1 MSVSLVG
8 ALVFVAILLMSRR
21 FESPLIVA
29 LFASLTFGSTS
40 LFTLSAIGGA
50 TPLLSAVFV
59 PLLVAGVALRRNAL
73 HEFGAVLREQ
83 PVAWLLLLL
92 VAYAVLG
99 SYLLP
104 RLLAGQTGIF
114 MLNRETKTLALVPLM
129 PSSGNITQTMYF
141 VLSAAAFFAFCILLR
156 DRRALNGIRQ
166 GILVWAVLHVLF
178 GFVDLA
184 GKMAGLG
191 DVLAPIRTASYAM
204 LTQVEVA
211 SFWRI
216 AGSYPEASAFGA
228 LTAALLA
235 YMVVYWRITY
245 DRTAFVLALALAL
258 LLVLCTSSTAYVTGA
273 ALAAIL
279 MLTIAGSAMR
289 SRLRRQEIALLVLGL
304 VGLAA
309 VVSVQVMNERALDPL
324 WHLFDRMV
332 LDKASSA
339 SAHERA
345 FFNEQSLTNFV
356 ETYGLGVGLGSSRAS
371 SWIIAVISQL
381 GLVGSL
387 IIAYMTFELFRPR
400 RITSRAYLDLKEQ
413 ATVCGMRACALAF
426 IIGSSISAGS
436 ADPGMVYFIALATV
450 LVVTPVRSVAARPRV
465 SSEALAD
472 LA

>member
-8 ALVFVAILLMSRR
+8 ALVFIGILLMARN

-59 PLLVAGVALRRNAL
+59 LLLVAGVALRRNAL

-83 PVAWLLLLL
+83 PAVWLLLLL
-92 VAYAVLG
+92 VAYSVLG
-99 SYLLP
+99 AFLLP

-114 MLNRETKTLALVPLM
+114 MLNREAKTLALVPLM

-141 VLSAAAFFAFCILLR
+141 ILSAATFFAFCILLR
-156 DRRALNGIRQ
+156 ERRALKGIRQ
-166 GILVWAVLHVLF
+166 GILVWATLHVLF

-245 DRTAFVLALALAL
+245 DRTAFVLGVALLL
-258 LLVLCTSSTAYVTGA
+258 LLVLSTSSTAYVTGA
-273 ALAAIL
+273 VLAAI
-279 MLTIAGSAMR
+279 MMMAIAGSAMR
-289 SRLRRQEIALLVLGL
+289 SRLRRQEITLLVLGL
-304 VGLAA
+304 VGLSA
-309 VVSVQVMNERALDPL
+309 VLSIQLVHEKALDPL
-324 WHLFDRMV
+324 WQLFDRMV
-332 LDKASSA
+332 LEKASSA

-345 FFNEQSLTNFV
+345 FFNEQSLNNFID
-356 ETYGLGVGLGSSRAS
+356 TYGLGVGLGSSRAS

-381 GLVGSL
+381 GLVGSM
-387 IIAYMTFELFRPR
+387 IIAYLSFELFRIR
-400 RITSRAYLDLKEQ
+400 RVTSRAYLDLKEQ

-450 LVVTPVRSVAARPRV
+450 LVVTPIRSGATRPHV
-465 SSEALAD
+465 SRAILA
-472 LA
+472 